1 MKPSEQLQ
9 LDVVDELAY
18 DTAVDSS
25 RIAVTAS
32 ASGVITLEGAVP
44 TYMQAR
50 AAERAA
56 KRVRGVQAVA
66 SQLEVNPPATAARGD
81 SAIAEAALRA
91 LEWSASVP
99 PGAVKVTVSSGWV
112 VLEGEVIYDY
122 QRRAAYRAVRDLLG
136 VKGVSNLTSITPSNP
151 SEIKRRIEEAFRRNA
166 QIDANHVAIATSGGR
181 VTLRGVVSSLAEKE
195 VAERAAFA
203 APGVTTVEN
212 ELEVRAHIFA

>member
-1 MKPSEQLQ
+1 
-9 LDVVDELAY
+9 
-18 DTAVDSS
+18 
-25 RIAVTAS
+25 
-32 ASGVITLEGAVP
+32 
-44 TYMQAR
+44 MQAR